1 LYLTNFIFGFLIG
14 SSLILAIGPQN
25 IFVVEQGLKKQFTF
39 LVCLIC
45 SVSDLILIF
54 FGLFIFSYL
63 SVYFTKTVNLILNLA
78 LIIFLINFIWNKI
91 NQHYQKIS
99 LNLIRNN
106 ETRKS
111 ILVKTLGFTYLNPHV
126 YSDTV
131 FFIGNLSKDLSL
143 EEKLFFGMGASLSSF
158 IFFFLL
164 GYLSK
169 LYSNY
174 LANSKILKK
183 INIIIIMIMLFL
195 LINIILST
203 IKSFFSI

>member
-174 LANSKILKK
+174 LKFNH
-183 INIIIIMIMLFL
+183 IIVQ
-195 LINIILST
+195 
-203 IKSFFSI
+203 

>member
-63 SVYFTKTVNLILNLA
+63 SVYFTKTVTLILNLT

>member
-1 LYLTNFIFGFLIG
+1 MYLTYFIFGFLIG

>member
-1 LYLTNFIFGFLIG
+1 LYLTYFIFGFLIG

>member
-1 LYLTNFIFGFLIG
+1 MYLTNFIFGFLIG

>member
-1 LYLTNFIFGFLIG
+1 MYLTNFIFGFLIG

-63 SVYFTKTVNLILNLA
+63 SVYFTKTVTLILNLA

>member
-1 LYLTNFIFGFLIG
+1 MYLTNFIFGFLIG

-25 IFVVEQGLKKQFTF
+25 IFVVEQGLKKQFTL

>member
-1 LYLTNFIFGFLIG
+1 MYLTYFIFGFLIG

-63 SVYFTKTVNLILNLA
+63 SVYFTKTVTLILNLT

>member
-1 LYLTNFIFGFLIG
+1 MYLTNFIFGFLIG

-63 SVYFTKTVNLILNLA
+63 SVYFTKTVTLILNLT

>member
-1 LYLTNFIFGFLIG
+1 MYLTNFIFGFLIG

-126 YSDTV
+126 YSDTI

-143 EEKLFFGMGASLSSF
+143 TEKLFFGIGASLSSF